1 MHNLQIDLGNCVK
14 VSAKASSCTKC
25 EDICPLNAISYH
37 DNIPQVNDA
46 CIDCG
51 GCIGV
56 CPSEAISLKDFN
68 TLDFIFNHI
77 ESSENLISCKKNIPC
92 LAALSVENMISLAL
106 LTDETILDLGHCA
119 NCNIAVPL
127 ASEIEKN
134 INETNLFL
142 ERIESKKRLIAENVA
157 YEEPTKEEEEPNRRD
172 FLKNFS
178 LTGVVKSKVEFEKAI
193 EEEQLPGVSLKDSA
207 NIREKTIPNKR
218 KLLFMA
224 LKRVDKPK
232 AYQTFIHDDISFTS
246 QKHINDSC
254 DNCSLCYRICPT
266 GALQSNKRQ
275 TKIDFD
281 SLMCI
286 KCALCHDVC
295 EVNAIT
301 LAPYS
306 TQTIFEPQITEL
318 TNFKVVRCDE
328 CANYFTYFG
337 GEKMCHR
344 CKIEEEEAKSLWGIQ

>member
-1 MHNLQIDLGNCVK
+1 MHNLQIDLGHCVR
-14 VSAKASSCTKC
+14 VSAKASTCTKC
-25 EDICPLNAISYH
+25 EEICPINAITYH

-51 GCIGV
+51 GCVGV
-56 CPSEAISLKDFN
+56 CPSEAIALKDFD

-77 ESSENLISCKKNIPC
+77 ESDDNLISCKKNIPC
-92 LAALSVENMISLAL
+92 LATLSVENLISLAL
-106 LTDETILDLGHCA
+106 LTEETVLDLGHCA
-119 NCNIAVPL
+119 SCDIAIPL

-134 INETNLFL
+134 IQECNSFL
-142 ERIESKKRLIAENVA
+142 AHIDSDKRIQAAHIA
-157 YEEPTKEEEEPNRRD
+157 YQEPNREEEEPNRRD

-178 LTGVVKSKVEFEKAI
+178 LKGAVKSKVEFEKAI
-193 EEEQLPGVSLKDSA
+193 QEEQPFGVSIKDSA
-207 NIREKTIPNKR
+207 NIREKSIPNKR

-224 LKRVDKPK
+224 LKRVDKPEK
-232 AYQTFIHDDISFTS
+232 YQTFMHEEISFTS

-254 DNCSLCYRICPT
+254 DNCSLCYRVCPT

-295 EVNAIT
+295 ETDAIT
-301 LAPYS
+301 LTPYN
-306 TQTIFEPQITEL
+306 TQTIFEPKVEEL
-318 TNFKVVRCDE
+318 INFKVIRCDE

-337 GEKMCHR
+337 GEKMCPR